1 MLVKEK
7 REISDK
13 SKTQWK
19 LLFAYFLWFHVGKV
33 ALTFYIFC
41 LTILICKSFLGTAT
55 IQKETNTNSNI
66 TAIIQKKT
74 NSHGGPS
81 SFCHLS
87 EPGHLSLATHLC
99 FLQSSFKAE
108 FPITFMLPLASQAHH
123 NLHCSLL
130 ILYGLLVCVAL
141 SSVSFLSSYVKTL
154 LRIRVHMLVSWTREL
169 VTYSFQLL
177 SEYHFLSFPSFKY
190 L

>member
-1 MLVKEK
+1 MKIIACLFSLVPC
-7 REISDK
+7 RK
-13 SKTQWK
+13 SCTF
-19 LLFAYFLWFHVGKV
+19 LLNFLSNN
-33 ALTFYIFC
+33 
-41 LTILICKSFLGTAT
+41 LICKSFLGTAT

-74 NSHGGPS
+74 TAMEA
-81 SFCHLS
+81 HLLLS
-87 EPGHLSLATHLC
+87 PVRTRSPVFGHSLC

-130 ILYGLLVCVAL
+130 ILYRASVCVAL

-154 LRIRVHMLVSWTREL
+154 LRIRVHMLALNQRAGN
-169 VTYSFQLL
+169 LL
-177 SEYHFLSFPSFKY
+177 ISIVVRISLFKFSLFSNY